1 MFAQIEYPE
10 RKLLPGKLD
19 EYLANGWFR
28 MRQSI
33 FTTNFLHF
41 NNQFY
46 SAIWLR
52 VVLGVAIHDKRFKA
66 LCKLNKKFSTVIQK
80 SVIGSVGEAHE
91 QLYRHYRQAVSFES
105 SPSLHELLNGSQPYN
120 SFNTHEINVYDG
132 DRIIAAGFF
141 DLGNDSAAG
150 ITCIYHPDYKKHSLG
165 KYLMY
170 LKMDFCKQNGMRY
183 FYPGYV
189 VPGYPSFDYKLDIGT
204 AALQYL
210 QLSTNQWLP
219 YMQSEAAPNPLMQMI
234 ERLAELQADLK
245 KFSIPAAIF
254 FYKFFEANL
263 DPFYRG
269 IELFDFPVFLFCI
282 PYSDTSFYKLVV
294 YDVRDGK
301 YHVLLCSSVI
311 NVGFYQEVRT
321 VFDCDLLKV
330 ERIFFSSSD
339 AGEVA
344 RHLRALLK
352 AH

>member
-1 MFAQIEYPE
+1 LPAPEGRLTRHRFPQGPEPSWQRASNNYLRARILPAVTSLNNSNQLTTDCLIRENGSSFNGPAACKRVKKFANLLSKQWKEASMFAQIEYPE

-189 VPGYPSFDYKLDIGT
+189 VPGYPSFDYKLDIGS

-234 ERLAELQADLK
+234 ERLAELQATLK
-245 KFSIPAAIF
+245 NLAFPPPSF
-254 FYKFFEANL
+254 F
-263 DPFYRG
+263 
-269 IELFDFPVFLFCI
+269 
-282 PYSDTSFYKLVV
+282 TSSLRPTWTRF
-294 YDVRDGK
+294 
-301 YHVLLCSSVI
+301 I
-311 NVGFYQEVRT
+311 
-321 VFDCDLLKV
+321 
-330 ERIFFSSSD
+330 
-339 AGEVA
+339 GE
-344 RHLRALLK
+344 
-352 AH
+352 